1 MHHADYS
8 HPLRVDWLC
17 VPCHLKKHSGRWR
30 TTLPPRQPA
39 KCYRCAHE
47 LAAEIQ
53 AWREAERPLTM
64 SESQAIAALLWQALL
79 RWREEHAEAGRK
91 NRRS

>member
-1 MHHADYS
+1 
-8 HPLRVDWLC
+8 
-17 VPCHLKKHSGRWR
+17 
-30 TTLPPRQPA
+30 
-39 KCYRCAHE
+39 
-47 LAAEIQ
+47 
-53 AWREAERPLTM
+53 M